1 MASPDFDEIFGPG
14 EFDEEEG
21 TYRREFPGVEAG
33 DTQNVLDFE
42 VLKEHAE
49 RRGQEFTPLPNSNSK
64 NAVIDK
70 SGVEA
75 EVENYSNGKSVL
87 KLDFDETTSSVEG
100 SMRGW
105 VDQWLGEIIRREQKV
120 YQAATRY
127 VHDIL
132 PDKAEEKGLEESEV
146 LEKELE
152 FSGENLTGF
161 HEAYRE
167 GWPHDLA
174 VNYAMEFELWPFQDA
189 EMDRSDLPGRMPIT
203 DELEDPD
210 KKARNDLYQRKYL
223 EAVVKEASEEY
234 DLSDDLRESWLEYV
248 DTTYD

>member
-14 EFDEEEG
+14 EFNEEEG

-33 DTQNVLDFE
+33 GTQNVLDFQ

-49 RRGQEFTPLPNSNSK
+49 RRNQEFTPLPNSNSK

-70 SGVEA
+70 SGVTA
-75 EVENYSNGKSVL
+75 EVENYSSGKSVL
-87 KLDFDETTSSVEG
+87 ELDFDEDNNSVEG
-100 SMRGW
+100 SMKSW
-105 VDQWLGEIIRREQKV
+105 VDQWLGEIIRREQKA

-132 PDKAEEKGLEESEV
+132 PDKAEEKGLDESDV

-152 FSGENLTGF
+152 FSGESLTGF

-203 DELEDPD
+203 
-210 KKARNDLYQRKYL
+210 
-223 EAVVKEASEEY
+223 
-234 DLSDDLRESWLEYV
+234 
-248 DTTYD
+248 